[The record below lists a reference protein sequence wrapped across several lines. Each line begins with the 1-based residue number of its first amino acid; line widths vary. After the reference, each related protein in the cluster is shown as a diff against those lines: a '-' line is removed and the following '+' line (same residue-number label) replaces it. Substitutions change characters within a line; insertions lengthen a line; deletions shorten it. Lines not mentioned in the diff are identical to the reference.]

1 MRHTTFDISF
11 YCRPSRI
18 DKEGFA
24 PIELSIIIN
33 GTRATMSLPRKER
46 PDKFK
51 AAVSSRKRNDTQN
64 YLEAVRSRLNTITT
78 EMMEQGLLLTPE
90 TLRDFYQ
97 HGGVRM
103 YTVQMLFDEYIDIL
117 SKRTELTKKTFRKY
131 QLARDRFYSIVGK
144 EMPVTA
150 ITSTVVAE
158 YIRTLKLDYN
168 QVTTNGYL
176 QKVKTVVKYGMSKG
190 LIKIDP
196 FVGVRIRRGE
206 MEVQFLSV
214 EELNQIRDTDF
225 KNEAI
230 NRVRDIFIFQ
240 ASSGMSYCDMAAMSP
255 TDIKYTKDGYP
266 FIHKQRAKTGIYFTS
281 VILQDGIEVLKKYN
295 NMLPTISNQKYN
307 TALKFIQDICAI
319 GKPLHTHIA
328 RHTYATRCINE
339 GIRLEVVAKLLGH
352 STTRITQHYAKLL
365 EEQIVK
371 EVKSVFD
378 VLPQTKDVEHTL
390 LEEGIKK

>member
-11 YCRPSRI
+11 YCRPSRV

-33 GTRATMSLPRKER
+33 GARATMSLPRKER
-46 PDKFK
+46 PEKFK
-51 AAVSSRKRNDTQN
+51 AAVSSRRRNDIQD
-64 YLEAVRSRLNTITT
+64 YLEAVRDRLNGITT

-117 SKRTELTKKTFRKY
+117 SKRPELTAKTFRKY
-131 QLARDRFYSIVGK
+131 QLARDRFYTILGK

-158 YIRTLKLDYN
+158 YIRTLKHDYN

-176 QKVKTVVKYGMSKG
+176 QKVKTIVKYGMSKG
-190 LIKIDP
+190 LIKVDP

-206 MEVQFLSV
+206 MEVQFLST
-214 EELNQIRDTDF
+214 EEVIRIRDTDF
-225 KNEAI
+225 KNDSL
-230 NRVRDIFIFQ
+230 NRIRDLFIFQ
-240 ASSGMSYCDMAAMSP
+240 ASSGLSYCDMAALKPS
-255 TDIKYTKDGYP
+255 DFQETKDGYL
-266 FIHKQRAKTGIYFTS
+266 FIHKRRAKTNIFFTS
-281 VILQDGIEVLKKYN
+281 VILPDGVEVLKRYDYKLPVISNNKYN
-295 NMLPTISNQKYN
+295 AY
-307 TALKFIQDICAI
+307 LKFIRDLCEID
-319 GKPLHTHIA
+319 KPLHTHIA

-365 EEQIVK
+365 QNNIVEEVK
-371 EVKSVFD
+371 EAFCIQSKLQNNPAKAF
-378 VLPQTKDVEHTL
+378 
-390 LEEGIKK
+390 LEDGIK